1 MSDLASQ
8 GGAGGGTVSGVLRRG
23 GPEGV
28 PLAGRWVVLH
38 QVTSGGGG
46 PVDSIRT
53 DAGGHWRLQ
62 ARQVDTMAI
71 YIASALHDGLAYF
84 SPPLRVQ
91 AGKAVAAGPLVVY
104 DTTSDGPGIALQRR
118 LVTIAAA
125 SKDGSREVLELLELG
140 LEGQKTRVA
149 PDTIRPVWA
158 VAIPAAAVQFEV
170 QQGDFSPDAVT
181 QRGDSVL
188 LFAPVQPGRSRQFSF
203 RYVLPAS
210 SAGALTIPIDQPT
223 AELDL
228 LLEDTVAA
236 VSAPGLTGGG
246 VEQIETRRF
255 AGYRAD
261 SVPAGAPVSI
271 VFPAKQ
277 FNTDRLL
284 PLLVVAI
291 AAALGAG
298 LLVALKREQGAQ
310 STEQK
315 PQGRKPK
322 RQP

>member
-1 MSDLASQ
+1 
-8 GGAGGGTVSGVLRRG
+8 VSGVLRRG
-23 GPEGV
+23 GPEGT

-38 QVTSGGGG
+38 QVTAGGGG
-46 PVDSIRT
+46 PVDSVRT
-53 DAGGHWRLQ
+53 DAGGHWRLR
-62 ARQVDTMAI
+62 ARRVDTMAI

-91 AGKAVAAGPLVVY
+91 SGQAVTAGPLVVY
-104 DTTSDGPGIALQRR
+104 DTTSGGPAIVLQRR
-118 LVTIAAA
+118 LVTIAGA

-149 PDTIRPVWA
+149 PDTVRPVWS
-158 VAIPAAAVQFEV
+158 VAIPRAAVQFEV
-170 QQGDFSPDAVT
+170 QTGDFSPDAVT

-188 LFAPVQPGRSRQFSF
+188 LFAPVQPGRSRQLSY
-203 RYVLPAS
+203 RYVLPS
-210 SAGALTIPIDQPT
+210 SMAGTVVVPIDQPT
-223 AELDL
+223 HELDL

-261 SVPAGAPVSI
+261 SLPAGAPVSI

-277 FNTDRLL
+277 FRTDQLL
-284 PLLVVAI
+284 PLLVVAF
-291 AAALGAG
+291 AAALGVG
-298 LLVALKREQGAQ
+298 LWVALKREQGAG
-310 STEQK
+310 SGERSGA
-315 PQGRKPK
+315 PSK
-322 RQP
+322 RTGKK